1 MKSLMGIKNLQLT
14 QKLKKQQQQQ
24 KQNKTRIGLG
34 IEKTNIQT
42 QQSKM

>member
-1 MKSLMGIKNLQLT
+1 MGIKNLQLT
-14 QKLKKQQQQQ
+14 QLLKKQQQQQ
-24 KQNKTRIGLG
+24 KQNKTRIGLE